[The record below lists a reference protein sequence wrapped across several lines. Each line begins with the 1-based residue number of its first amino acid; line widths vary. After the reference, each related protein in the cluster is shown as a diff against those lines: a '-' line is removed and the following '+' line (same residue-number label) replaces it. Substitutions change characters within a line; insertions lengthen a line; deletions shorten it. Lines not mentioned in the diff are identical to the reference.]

1 MMRNKHMI
9 RTLAVLL
16 AVMLC
21 MTAFSTVAFASDG
34 EAATTSEAQTAPTD
48 SADITGD
55 DLSKLIS
62 GLCGSVLG
70 STEKSGKT
78 GTVTTN
84 GGKLNVRT
92 GAGLDNYAFTQLP
105 NGTVVEVIGT
115 DGDWYMIRLPEK
127 IGYVYSGYMTLSDTG
142 GENDGNFSFSIDPD
156 KLSELFEQLMGGSGG
171 AALTPDGNLSLFD
184 DIGSSTRSGK
194 QFITVE
200 TKNGNVFYL
209 IIDRDDEGEETVH
222 FLNQVDE
229 ADLLTLMGDD
239 APAAE
244 TPAVCN
250 CKEKCAA
257 GAVNTNCPVCKNNLS
272 ECSGKE
278 PVTEPEPEPE
288 QPEKKSSGGL
298 LVIVLLLAL
307 AGGGVFA
314 YVKFIKPKQGVK
326 VSADPEDYD
335 FEDEE
340 MVNEDTED
348 NVND

>member
-1 MMRNKHMI
+1 
-9 RTLAVLL
+9 
-16 AVMLC
+16 
-21 MTAFSTVAFASDG
+21 
-34 EAATTSEAQTAPTD
+34 
-48 SADITGD
+48 
-55 DLSKLIS
+55 
-62 GLCGSVLG
+62 
-70 STEKSGKT
+70 
-78 GTVTTN
+78 
-84 GGKLNVRT
+84 
-92 GAGLDNYAFTQLP
+92 
-105 NGTVVEVIGT
+105 
-115 DGDWYMIRLPEK
+115 
-127 IGYVYSGYMTLSDTG
+127 MTLSDTG
-142 GENDGNFSFSIDPD
+142 GEADGGLSLSIDPD

-171 AALTPDGNLSLFD
+171 TALTSDGNLSLID

-194 QFITVE
+194 QFIMVE
-200 TKNGNVFYL
+200 TKNGNMFYL

-229 ADLLTLMGDD
+229 ADLLSLMGDD

-244 TPAVCN
+244 MPAVCN
-250 CKEKCAA
+250 CKEKCVA

-272 ECSGKE
+272 ECIGKE
-278 PVTEPEPEPE
+278 AAAEPEPEPE
-288 QPEKKSSGGL
+288 QLEKKSSGGL
-298 LVIVLLLAL
+298 LVVVLLLVL